1 MVSKLKRP
9 PTEWEKIF
17 TGYTSDK
24 GLIIRIFWELK
35 KQLPQ
40 NQRTNKEVGN

>member
-9 PTEWEKIF
+9 PTEWVKKFVVIHQRTNNQNIQGAPKTKF
-17 TGYTSDK
+17 
-24 GLIIRIFWELK
+24 LK
-35 KQLPQ
+35 